1 MENRGTYPQMVY
13 TIFSYDTIA
22 CIGIRILYLEQI
34 PKYIHIMRNR
44 MLTGHTICSGLKVIW
59 TTICSMRKWLN

>member
-13 TIFSYDTIA
+13 TIFSYDTID

-44 MLTGHTICSGLKVIW
+44 MLTGHTICSGLKVI
-59 TTICSMRKWLN
+59 

>member
-34 PKYIHIMRNR
+34 PKFIYMMRTR
-44 MLTGHTICSGLKVIW
+44 CSGLKVI
-59 TTICSMRKWLN
+59 

>member
-13 TIFSYDTIA
+13 TIFSYDTID

-34 PKYIHIMRNR
+34 PKFIYMVRIVCPESIRY
-44 MLTGHTICSGLKVIW
+44 VVV
-59 TTICSMRKWLN
+59 

>member
-44 MLTGHTICSGLKVIW
+44 MLRGHTICSVLRDILP
-59 TTICSMRKWLN
+59 TICSMRKWLN

>member
-1 MENRGTYPQMVY
+1 MVY

-34 PKYIHIMRNR
+34 PKFIYMMR
-44 MLTGHTICSGLKVIW
+44 TIYSGLYYF
-59 TTICSMRKWLN
+59 

>member
-22 CIGIRILYLEQI
+22 CIILYLEQI
-34 PKYIHIMRNR
+34 PKFIYMVRNSIYD
-44 MLTGHTICSGLKVIW
+44 M
-59 TTICSMRKWLN
+59 

>member
-1 MENRGTYPQMVY
+1 MVY

-22 CIGIRILYLEQI
+22 CICILLYVEQI

-44 MLTGHTICSGLKVIW
+44 MLTGHTICSGLKVI
-59 TTICSMRKWLN
+59 